1 MIPPVNLRS
10 KSGMIL
16 VIETSGAVCGA
27 ALHDGKNMVAFRETV
42 QSRVHDTLLLSQIRE
57 VMEDRD
63 ITVNDLDAV
72 AVSLGPGSFTGIRI
86 GLSVAKALCYSL
98 KKPII
103 PVPTLDA
110 LASAAA
116 AKAGS
121 FDRIYTAIAA
131 TSGKLFFCS
140 YDTKGNRLEEYR
152 QKSTSEFFPVNG
164 EKILVIGDAES
175 YFKGDCFASGGEEY
189 HVPHVRFVAEHAA
202 VLYSAKKIEYD
213 ARSVIPLYVTEITHR
228 TAAKV

>member
-1 MIPPVNLRS
+1 
-10 KSGMIL
+10 MIL
-16 VIETSGAVCGA
+16 ALETSGVVCGA
-27 ALHDGKNMVAFRETV
+27 ALHDGKRVVAVRETV

-57 VMEDRD
+57 IMQERNMML
-63 ITVNDLDAV
+63 NDLDAI
-72 AVSLGPGSFTGIRI
+72 AISLGPGSFTGIRI

-98 KKPII
+98 KKPIV

-110 LASAAA
+110 LASAAV

-121 FDRIYTAIAA
+121 YDKIYTAITA

-140 YDTKGNRLEEYR
+140 YNTKGSRLEEYQ
-152 QKSTSEFFPVNG
+152 QKSTSESFPVSG

-189 HVPHVRFVAEHAA
+189 HVPHVRFVAEQAA
-202 VLYSAKKIEYD
+202 ALYSAGQIEQD
-213 ARSVIPLYVTEITHR
+213 ARKVIPLYVTEVMHR